1 MRYYW
6 PIQDFQ
12 KGYSVSASSI
22 NRYVFTSESVTEGHP
37 DKVCDQIS
45 DAILDAILA
54 KEAQLAAEGYVSP
67 SGEKADLAKARSACE
82 TLVTTGLVTL
92 AGEIRTQAYID
103 IDRVAREVI
112 ADIGYNDPAL
122 GFDSKSC
129 GVINVIHEQSA
140 DIAMGVDES
149 FEVQH
154 DIDADDPYE
163 LIGAGDQGMM
173 FGYACDE
180 TATLMPLPIFLAHR
194 LAEKLAEVRKEG
206 VLPYLRPDGKTQVS
220 VRYENDR
227 PVAVEKVLI
236 SSQHAEGIDIET
248 TLRSDLIEKV
258 VRPVFTEWNISW
270 EDAEIYVNPTGRFVI
285 GGPAGDTG
293 VTGRKIIVDT
303 YGGRGRHGGGAFS
316 GKDPTKV
323 DRSAA
328 YAARWVAKNIV
339 AAGLA
344 ARVEVQL
351 AYAIGVARP
360 LSLLVDTFGTGM
372 ISDTM
377 IEAAVQQVFDLR
389 PGAIIDALDLR
400 RPIYRKTAAYG
411 HFGRELPEFTWERID
426 RVDQL
431 KAAVSQGSAD

>member
-1 MRYYW
+1 M
-6 PIQDFQ
+6 
-12 KGYSVSASSI
+12 SAPSAGASAI
-22 NRYVFTSESVTEGHP
+22 TNNYVFTSESVTEGHP

-45 DAILDAILA
+45 DAILDAILT
-54 KEAQLAAEGYVSP
+54 KEAALAAEGYVAP
-67 SGEKADLAKARSACE
+67 SGEKADITKARAACE

-103 IDRVAREVI
+103 IDHVARGVI

-122 GFDSKSC
+122 GFDAKSC
-129 GVINVIHEQSA
+129 AVINVIHEQSA

-154 DIDADDPYE
+154 DFAADDPYE

-180 TATLMPLPIFLAHR
+180 TTTLMPLPIFLAHR
-194 LAEKLAEVRKEG
+194 LAERLAEVRKNG
-206 VLPYLRPDGKTQVS
+206 TLSYLRPDGKSQVS
-220 VRYENDR
+220 VRYENNR
-227 PVAVEKVLI
+227 PVAVEKVLL
-236 SSQHAEGIDIET
+236 STQHADGIDIEAV
-248 TLRSDLIEKV
+248 LKPALIETV
-258 VRPVFTEWNISW
+258 ITPVFDAWNIEW
-270 EDAEIYVNPTGRFVI
+270 KDAEVYVNPTGRFVI

-293 VTGRKIIVDT
+293 LTGRKIIVDT

-323 DRSAA
+323 DRSAT

-344 ARVEVQL
+344 SRVEVQV
-351 AYAIGVARP
+351 AYAIGVAEP
-360 LSLLVDTFGTGM
+360 LSLLVDTFGTGTV
-372 ISDTM
+372 SDNA
-377 IEAAVQQVFDLR
+377 IEAAVRAVFDLR

-411 HFGRELPEFTWERID
+411 HFGRELPEFTWERTD
-426 RVDQL
+426 RIEEL
-431 KAAVSQGSAD
+431 KAALKA